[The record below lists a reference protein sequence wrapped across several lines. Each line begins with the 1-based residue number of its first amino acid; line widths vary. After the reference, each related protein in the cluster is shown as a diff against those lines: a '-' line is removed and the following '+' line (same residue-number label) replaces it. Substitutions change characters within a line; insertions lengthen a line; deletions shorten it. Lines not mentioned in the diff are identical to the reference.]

1 MIVRFVRV
9 EPRADNFYFGD
20 VIIEDS
26 MTAYPRLDEMTACQI
41 TRPIL
46 NYDDFLE

>member
-20 VIIEDS
+20 TMIEDRDR

-46 NYDDFLE
+46 N